1 LTTQQIAYCIIL
13 LSAFILLITR
23 RLRIDAVAILIVLA
37 LAITGI
43 LTPEEALSGFSSEPA
58 IVVAA
63 IFVLSGALEYTGV
76 AESIG
81 RRIGIWAG
89 NTFSRAILV
98 IMPAVAVL
106 SAFTHHLTTTAIM
119 LPVLVNF
126 SRERDIPASKIL
138 MPLSFAAS
146 LGTTITIIGAP
157 AFLVASEALQ
167 NSGRPGLGVFSIAPI
182 GIALSLAGTL
192 FVLIAGRFLLP
203 ARQGTGD
210 MVGRF
215 RLDNYYTEITIQE
228 NSPFIGKTLEQVK
241 NGAQYKFNVVGWERE
256 RQLHRIKSEMALQSG
271 DVLRVYIS
279 PEDLVTIREDQGIEL
294 RSVDRYGVPDT
305 GNEEDEDIDL
315 KMVQTVVSPGS
326 ELIGRTI
333 RDMDFRRRYGAIV
346 VGLWRQRGFLRSDLA
361 GVQLREGDVLLLQ
374 GDADSLARI
383 DKDPAFLMLTPFQ
396 AEARLP
402 RKAPLSALIMLA
414 TVITAAL
421 GVLPLEIAAVAGA
434 ITMIL
439 TGCITPRR
447 AYRSIDPRIFVFIAG
462 AVPLG
467 LAMERSGVSEL
478 VAQWLQGAVG
488 GWSPTLVL
496 IMIFIL
502 CGVITQ
508 FLSDAATTALF
519 APIAVALASA
529 LGMPPEQT
537 VVTVAM
543 ASIVAF
549 LTPLGHHGNLL
560 VYGPG
565 NYQFADFIRV
575 GAPLTVVAGVVV
587 VLLVQVVFR

>member
-279 PEDLVTIREDQGIEL
+279 PEDLVTIRE
-294 RSVDRYGVPDT
+294 DRYGVPDT